1 MDFCRRCVVFQ
12 PRTLSLNRWLCTTAM
27 SKEDLDAYFAPPSSV
42 RGVVA
47 LDKRLFKREI
57 QLPAV
62 KLQEASL
69 CNKFINH
76 LSHVILKYPFL
87 KKVVNVSGEDGK
99 VCYAPVSRV
108 KVCGMIIQCI
118 VWAV

>member
-1 MDFCRRCVVFQ
+1 
-12 PRTLSLNRWLCTTAM
+12 M

-42 RGVVA
+42 RGFVA
-47 LDKRLFKREI
+47 LDRCLFKREI

-69 CNKFINH
+69 CTKFIKH
-76 LSHVILKYPFL
+76 LSHVMLKYPFL

-99 VCYAPVSRV
+99 VCYV
-108 KVCGMIIQCI
+108 QCLGSGSN
-118 VWAV
+118 VVN